1 MSVNRV
7 VITVLFSILVFS
19 TAAEAQEELQRKID
33 SLFVIASSGEVRYRD
48 MNEPAMD
55 SIAALGQPAVPFLI
69 EKFKT
74 KSARERWTVI
84 WILQRIGSAAVPDL
98 VDALDRENGLIVQRV
113 CWALGDIKDSTAV
126 EPLMEVTEHS
136 RWQVRD
142 QSVGALGKIGD
153 KRADDVV
160 MQRLNDPIGEV
171 RKAAVVASGQLQIF
185 EAIAAV
191 VHRLGDEFYGARMAA
206 VDALGKLDTATVVAT
221 LIDSAS
227 SSNPMTAALVCRVL
241 GDLGTDR
248 AKEKLFQLATG
259 GGSDIKVHAAVELIK
274 SDPLNN
280 CGYHEKVL
288 QAQTGR
294 LERLKVESALY
305 TAQHGQE
312 EPSQ

>member
-1 MSVNRV
+1 MSVNTLIILTFV
-7 VITVLFSILVFS
+7 GVLALGV
-19 TAAEAQEELQRKID
+19 TAEAQEEFQQKID

-84 WILQRIGSAAVPDL
+84 WILQRIGSEAVPDL
-98 VDALDRENGLIVQRV
+98 VNALDRDDGLIVQRV
-113 CWALGDIKDSTAV
+113 CWALGDIKHTTAV
-126 EPLMEVTEHS
+126 EPLIGVTDHS

-160 MQRLNDPIGEV
+160 MRRLNDPIGQV
-171 RKAAVVASGQLQIF
+171 RKAAVVASGQLEIF
-185 EAIAAV
+185 EAIAAL
-191 VHRLGDEFYGARMAA
+191 VHRLGDDFYGARMAA
-206 VDALGKLDTATVVAT
+206 VAALGKLDTATVVET

-227 SSNPMTAALVCRVL
+227 SNNPITAALVCRVL
-241 GDLGTDR
+241 GNLGTDR
-248 AKEKLFQLATG
+248 AKEKLFQLATE

-288 QAQTGR
+288 QAHTGR

-305 TAQHGQE
+305 TAQHGQK